1 MVESAVIYRHIA
13 MNGQPQSC
21 KGNLRLIGEDDRRWL
36 RRRYFVLG
44 VGEDGSISARCRMP
58 SCGLRPVKRSN
69 FRVIAALPI
78 EPVPEMDPRFSLDE
92 SISTRSQVPPYED

>member
-44 VGEDGSISARCRMP
+44 VEQEGAH
-58 SCGLRPVKRSN
+58 
-69 FRVIAALPI
+69 FRALPYAFVWI
-78 EPVPEMDPRFSLDE
+78 ATGKALQFSGYRGVTDRACAGNGPT
-92 SISTRSQVPPYED
+92 IFP